1 MNLRVAVRVN
11 HDQVSRR
18 ITSAVNTT
26 DNVVNVPACV
36 LGDALVADTADAL
49 LSKPK
54 PNQLL
59 PTSERV
65 EHLETL
71 TIFEVTF
78 PGRVE
83 GIRLC
88 FYFNVPPDG
97 YLCRITKRVTDRR
110 YGAIP
115 GSAYW
120 RHLMIG
126 A

>member
-11 HDQVSRR
+11 HHQVSRR
-18 ITSAVNTT
+18 IPSTVYTT
-26 DNVVNVPACV
+26 NDVMNVPACV
-36 LGDALVADTADAL
+36 LGDALIADAADAL

-54 PNQLL
+54 SDQLL
-59 PTSERV
+59 PTFERV

-78 PGRVE
+78 PGRIE

-97 YLCRITKRVTDRR
+97 YLCRITKRRHNWL
-110 YGAIP
+110 AI
-115 GSAYW
+115 
-120 RHLMIG
+120 
-126 A
+126 

>member
-1 MNLRVAVRVN
+1 VNFRVAVRVN

-59 PTSERV
+59 PTFERV

-97 YLCRITKRVTDRR
+97 YLCRITKRCHDWLTIWPILTRLRSKDP
-110 YGAIP
+110 IP
-115 GSAYW
+115 
-120 RHLMIG
+120 
-126 A
+126 